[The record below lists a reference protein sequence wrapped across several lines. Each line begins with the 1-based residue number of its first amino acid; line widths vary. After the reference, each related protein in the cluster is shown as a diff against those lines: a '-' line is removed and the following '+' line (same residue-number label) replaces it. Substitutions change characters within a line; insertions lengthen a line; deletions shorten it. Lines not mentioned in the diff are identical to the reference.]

1 MNCLAH
7 KMLKFAVGSIRP
19 LYPQVVHLHTGCA
32 GWSVESWGV
41 EPSHEGPTD
50 TNGRFY
56 YAILHKE
63 LEHW

>member
-1 MNCLAH
+1 MKCLAH

-41 EPSHEGPTD
+41 EPSHEGPM
-50 TNGRFY
+50 
-56 YAILHKE
+56 HESEK
-63 LEHW
+63 

>member
-1 MNCLAH
+1 MSVIIYTKCLAH
-7 KMLKFAVGSIRP
+7 KMLKFAVCSIRP

-50 TNGRFY
+50 TNG
-56 YAILHKE
+56 
-63 LEHW
+63 